1 MANVYDKIAT
11 ALKEIR
17 KIQNLI
23 EQGLAKPDEK
33 QKAFS
38 IAKETTALFTND
50 IFQRKAEK
58 LGRVTVWSMQSK
70 GGFVPANEARQL
82 DSWIALLE
90 EHNNA
95 RKIKAELSSDKVHIQ
110 SVVDGEDQ
118 HIFITEKGSS
128 GHTHLILDSGTGEI
142 RIDPKDKSPHD
153 LIKSVEAKLQL
164 KTGETVQITKTAL
177 SFVEPEAP
185 QPDVKAYAA
194 SKDDYFVVELYNNGE
209 EDLEDFYVVVN
220 WVQPPPEGAQERV
233 LEKFNDVTDYLVM
246 AHPRSL
252 NMLKQGTRVY
262 VNGVP
267 SISVDKKIKITIS
280 CKGMRSGKKVEKVFE
295 LETPNQYK

>member
-1 MANVYDKIAT
+1 MTNIYDKITT

-33 QKAFS
+33 QKAFD

-58 LGRVTVWSMQSK
+58 LGSVTVWSMQSK
-70 GGFVPANEARQL
+70 DGFVPANEARQL
-82 DSWIALLE
+82 DSWIVLLE
-90 EHNNA
+90 EYNDA
-95 RKIKAELSSDKVHIQ
+95 RKIKAEIASDKVHIQ

-128 GHTHLILDSGTGEI
+128 EHTHLILDSGTGEI
-142 RIDPKDKSPHD
+142 RIDPKDKTPHD

-164 KTGETVQITKTAL
+164 KTGETVQVTKTAL

-185 QPDVKAYAA
+185 RPDVRAYTAN
-194 SKDDYFVVELYNNGE
+194 KDGYFVIELYNNGD
-209 EDLEDFYVVVN
+209 EDLEDFRVVAS
-220 WVQPPPEGAQERV
+220 WVQPLPEGTQERV
-233 LEKFNDVTDYLVM
+233 LGKFNDVTDYLVM
-246 AHPRSL
+246 APSRSL

-267 SISVDKKIKITIS
+267 SISVDKKIKITIT
-280 CKGMRSGKKVEKVFE
+280 CKGMRSGKKIENVFE
-295 LETPNQYK
+295 LETPTQYK

>member
-1 MANVYDKIAT
+1 MANIYDKISIAI
-11 ALKEIR
+11 KEI
-17 KIQNLI
+17 KKVQSLI

-33 QKAFS
+33 QGAFV
-38 IAKETTALFTND
+38 IAKEATGLFTND
-50 IFQRKAEK
+50 IFKRKAEK

-70 GGFVPANEARQL
+70 DGFVPANEAKQL
-82 DSWIALLE
+82 DPWIALLE
-90 EHNNA
+90 EHNEA

-118 HIFITEKGSS
+118 HIFITEKGSTE
-128 GHTHLILDSGTGEI
+128 HTHLILDSGTGEI
-142 RIDPKDKSPHD
+142 RIDPKDKTPHD

-164 KTGETVQITKTAL
+164 KTGETVQVTKTAL

-185 QPDVKAYAA
+185 RPDVRAYTA
-194 SKDDYFVVELYNNGE
+194 SKDGYFVVELYNNGD
-209 EDLEDFYVVVN
+209 EDLEDFLVVAN

-267 SISVDKKIKITIS
+267 SISVDKKIKITIT
-280 CKGMRSGKKVEKVFE
+280 CKGMRSGKKIENVFE

>member
-1 MANVYDKIAT
+1 
-11 ALKEIR
+11 
-17 KIQNLI
+17 
-23 EQGLAKPDEK
+23 
-33 QKAFS
+33 
-38 IAKETTALFTND
+38 
-50 IFQRKAEK
+50 
-58 LGRVTVWSMQSK
+58 MQSK